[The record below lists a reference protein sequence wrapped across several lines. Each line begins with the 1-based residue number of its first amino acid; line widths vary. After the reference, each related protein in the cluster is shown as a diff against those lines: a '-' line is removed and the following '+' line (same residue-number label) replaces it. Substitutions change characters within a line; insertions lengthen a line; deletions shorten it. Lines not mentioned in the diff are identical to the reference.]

1 MALRDKLREV
11 IRTKD
16 SPRKIAQ
23 SFALGVFIGMSPLLG
38 LHTVLGIGAA
48 SLFRMNRF
56 VTIVGIFVTNP
67 WTIVPI
73 YTFSTWFGT
82 KLLGVDKIIPPLQW
96 QHMSFSSFLNGVSFL
111 LWPFVCGST
120 VVAVISAVIGYIVVY
135 HAAVKQRSNTEKGI
149 SE

>member
-11 IRTKD
+11 ISTND
-16 SPRKIAQ
+16 SPKKIAL

-38 LHTVLGIGAA
+38 LHTILGIGAA

-56 VTIVGIFVTNP
+56 VTVVGLFITNP
-67 WTIVPI
+67 WTMVPI
-73 YTFSTWFGT
+73 YTFSTWFGA

-96 QHMSFSSFLNGVSFL
+96 QHVSCSYLFNEVSFF

-135 HAAVKQRSNTEKGI
+135 HAVVQQRNDTEKRI
-149 SE
+149 T

>member
-11 IRTKD
+11 ISTKD
-16 SPRKIAQ
+16 SPRKIAL

-38 LHTVLGIGAA
+38 FHTVLGIGAA

-56 VTIVGIFVTNP
+56 VTVVGVFVTNP
-67 WTIVPI
+67 WTMVPI

-82 KLLGVDKIIPPLQW
+82 KLLGVEDIIPPLQW
-96 QHMSFSSFLNGVSFL
+96 HHISISYLLNELSFL

-120 VVAVISAVIGYIVVY
+120 VVGVISAVIGYIVVY
-135 HAAVKQRSNTEKGI
+135 YAVVHQRNEAEKRT
-149 SE
+149 S